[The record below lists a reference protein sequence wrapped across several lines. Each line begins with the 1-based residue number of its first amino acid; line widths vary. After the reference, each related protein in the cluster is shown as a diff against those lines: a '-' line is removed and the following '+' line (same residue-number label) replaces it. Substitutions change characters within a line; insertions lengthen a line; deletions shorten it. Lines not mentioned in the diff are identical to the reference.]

1 MEEVKTAEI
10 REKILCYLEEL
21 HKMQKKVIDF
31 YKEIGEL
38 NFEIYIRNSNISYIK
53 IDIEYIEEKIDKL
66 EKQLKK

>member
-10 REKILCYLEEL
+10 REKILYHLEEI
-21 HKMQKKVIDF
+21 HKMQTKVIDL

-53 IDIEYIEEKIDKL
+53 IDIEYLEEKIDEL